1 VLGIRSFADTLGC
14 SPLVVEADKYI
25 HQYFHDV
32 SMSDEYLSLPCPDL
46 LNIVRKDEL
55 HVFSEEQ
62 VGGWSMVASAPTQGL
77 YRREN

>member
-1 VLGIRSFADTLGC
+1 MA
-14 SPLVVEADKYI
+14 EADKYI

-32 SMSDEYLSLPCPDL
+32 SMSDEYLSLSCSDL

-62 VGGWSMVASAPTQGL
+62 VGNGA
-77 YRREN
+77 